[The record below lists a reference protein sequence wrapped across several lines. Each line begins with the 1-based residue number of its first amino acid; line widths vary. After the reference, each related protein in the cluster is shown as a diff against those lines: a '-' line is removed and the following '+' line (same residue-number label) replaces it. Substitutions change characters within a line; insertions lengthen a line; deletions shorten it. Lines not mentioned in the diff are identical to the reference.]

1 MTFTLPLLCIYLRG
15 KILCNEALCCMKE
28 VENDKKSLETRQV
41 SNVTG
46 QKNHFLRKISCQ
58 HVVEI
63 FGPSLYITI
72 FKKKKDLFFLFV
84 TISCVKK
91 ATKMRFTMVLTAC
104 RNRDLTWYRVIKS
117 YWKWSYA
124 WSRSVKMHPHYK
136 TSYTLQSATKYT
148 KQWRSVV
155 ISEKVINIQGKVAC
169 RIAINRWV
177 YIM

>member
-1 MTFTLPLLCIYLRG
+1 MKHCVAWRRSRTTRNHWRQDKFLMLRARKITFY
-15 KILCNEALCCMKE
+15 A
-28 VENDKKSLETRQV
+28 KSLA
-41 SNVTG
+41 SMM
-46 QKNHFLRKISCQ
+46 LR
-58 HVVEI
+58 
-63 FGPSLYITI
+63 SLALPCTLQ
-72 FKKKKDLFFLFV
+72 FKKKKKDLFFLFV

-91 ATKMRFTMVLTAC
+91 VTNMRFTMVLTAC

-155 ISEKVINIQGKVAC
+155 ISEKVINIQSKVAC

-177 YIM
+177 CIM